1 MATEKQKRFAKL
13 IANGCDEDNNPVTAT
28 DAYTLAGY
36 KELFPRNAQHVEAC
50 RLMSS
55 DTVMELIET
64 ERAGIAKI
72 EKKIQKKQ
80 ELLTLSDTQR
90 VLDKLRTWI
99 DGDVEASSGQ
109 LRSAELLARVS
120 GMMRTDISIETKE
133 RSASEIESLLESK
146 LAALAET
153 GVLEEDQ
160 EGERLTVYSGST
172 EPVH

>member
-28 DAYTLAGY
+28 DAYTLSGY

-55 DTVMELIET
+55 DIVMELIET

-99 DGDVEASSGQ
+99 DGEVEASSGQ

-160 EGERLTVYSGST
+160 EGERLPVYSGST

>member
-28 DAYTLAGY
+28 DAYTLSGY

-72 EKKIQKKQ
+72 
-80 ELLTLSDTQR
+80 
-90 VLDKLRTWI
+90 
-99 DGDVEASSGQ
+99 
-109 LRSAELLARVS
+109 
-120 GMMRTDISIETKE
+120 DISIETKE

-160 EGERLTVYSGST
+160 EGERLPVYSGST